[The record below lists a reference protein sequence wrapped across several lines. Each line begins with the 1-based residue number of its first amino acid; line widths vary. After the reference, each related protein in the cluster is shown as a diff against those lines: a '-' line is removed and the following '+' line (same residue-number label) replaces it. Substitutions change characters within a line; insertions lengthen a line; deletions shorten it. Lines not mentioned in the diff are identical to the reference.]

1 MKAKIGDKVEVI
13 WADALGDM
21 TADKETVVNSEPKDL
36 LAITKTYGL
45 LYKQDDKAVIILQED
60 SDTRVDYAVIPL
72 GMIVK
77 MRKLK

>member
-1 MKAKIGDKVEVI
+1 MKVKIGDKVEVI
-13 WADALGDM
+13 WQDALGDM
-21 TADKETVVNSEPKDL
+21 TADKETVENAEPKDL

-45 LYKQDDKAVIILQED
+45 LYKEDDKAVIILQED
-60 SDTRVDYAVIPL
+60 SDTRVDYAVIPK